1 VCVLVATLFKGGI
14 SEDETNSETYN
25 PKNPRAHLS
34 LQVRPFRF
42 WLSPAWISGDGE
54 IRNFGEILDHV

>member
-25 PKNPRAHLS
+25 PKNPSYFPLF
-34 LQVRPFRF
+34 LYVYVYF
-42 WLSPAWISGDGE
+42 I
-54 IRNFGEILDHV
+54 